1 MPPAQVR
8 DMTVQKR
15 ENDLVLATFGRGF
28 YILDDYSALRELTPQ
43 ALAEEA
49 RLFPLRDAYSFS
61 QTGHGAGRER
71 RASAPMAG
79 NWTAPEPA
87 VRRGV
92 HLQREAGR
100 CRPTRS
106 WC

>member
-1 MPPAQVR
+1 M
-8 DMTVQKR
+8 
-15 ENDLVLATFGRGF
+15 ATFGRGF

-43 ALAEEA
+43 TLAEEA

-61 QTGHGAGRER
+61 QTGHGAGRLGRHR
-71 RASAPMAG
+71 RDGRQLDGAQS
-79 NWTAPEPA
+79 A

-92 HLQREAGR
+92 HLQRAEGN
-100 CRPTRS
+100 CRRTRS